1 MEEYCEHSFIYFLG
15 ATINILLCVCYH
27 ISIHLSISLS
37 ILNPVLN
44 YIFFISF
51 TTNFPLYALFSQ
63 EPSHPFFKNKQPL
76 IIPAPCP
83 LLFSVHIPPPWGKK
97 GATFSTF
104 SSSSF
109 SHYSQAA
116 ASPLRCSCSASG
128 LHNCSLSSL
137 ALS

>member
-63 EPSHPFFKNKQPL
+63 EPLHRPFTPIF
-76 IIPAPCP
+76 
-83 LLFSVHIPPPWGKK
+83 
-97 GATFSTF
+97 
-104 SSSSF
+104 
-109 SHYSQAA
+109 
-116 ASPLRCSCSASG
+116 
-128 LHNCSLSSL
+128 
-137 ALS
+137 